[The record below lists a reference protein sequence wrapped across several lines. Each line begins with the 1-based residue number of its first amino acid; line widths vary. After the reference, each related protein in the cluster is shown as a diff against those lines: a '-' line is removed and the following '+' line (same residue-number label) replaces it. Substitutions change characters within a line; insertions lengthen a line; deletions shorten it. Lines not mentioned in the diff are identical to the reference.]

1 MNCLEK
7 LLLFLG
13 FDIVIDEH
21 PYGDLRVVQ
30 RGKKQ
35 ILQRLSEVTYAG
47 GGDWEDIKEVY
58 GV

>member
-1 MNCLEK
+1 MNKLEK
-7 LLLFLG
+7 LLLWLG

-35 ILQRLSEVTYAG
+35 ILQKFIDGNYAMDG
-47 GGDWEDIKEVY
+47 HWKDVKEVQI
-58 GV
+58 

>member
-1 MNCLEK
+1 MNK
-7 LLLFLG
+7 FQKILLFLG

-58 GV
+58 GI